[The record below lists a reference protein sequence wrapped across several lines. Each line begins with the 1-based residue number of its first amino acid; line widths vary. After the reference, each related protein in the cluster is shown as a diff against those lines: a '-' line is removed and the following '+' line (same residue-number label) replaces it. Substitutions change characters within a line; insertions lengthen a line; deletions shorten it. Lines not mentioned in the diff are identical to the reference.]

1 MRVVC
6 LLLLLASVPARAN
19 ELEPIAGLDLP
30 TDHGELRLSGFMT
43 PPDAFGAGSYSASS
57 LTFSAALP
65 LYGSHHWRLLAQV
78 RAGVE
83 YTQGSALPAG
93 ETVTEDALGLTGVY
107 VSDRRDVY
115 SLYAGASIAETRDT
129 IAHATLM
136 PSIVGLGSY
145 RDGSITWLYGGGL
158 GQALGRSWLLP
169 IAGLSWRMTSTW
181 TLTMLLPVEAEV
193 RHRFSSSFDLG
204 LIASVSGDRY
214 HFSDAG
220 NTLTL
225 ELAELRS
232 GVQAR
237 YRFAE
242 HWTATAEVGM
252 VAPRRLQLAD
262 TSSTSD
268 GTVYFSAGARYAF
281 DDLAR

>member
-1 MRVVC
+1 
-6 LLLLLASVPARAN
+6 
-19 ELEPIAGLDLP
+19 
-30 TDHGELRLSGFMT
+30 
-43 PPDAFGAGSYSASS
+43 
-57 LTFSAALP
+57 
-65 LYGSHHWRLLAQV
+65 
-78 RAGVE
+78 
-83 YTQGSALPAG
+83 
-93 ETVTEDALGLTGVY
+93 
-107 VSDRRDVY
+107 
-115 SLYAGASIAETRDT
+115 
-129 IAHATLM
+129 
-136 PSIVGLGSY
+136 
-145 RDGSITWLYGGGL
+145 
-158 GQALGRSWLLP
+158 LP